1 MKKTLVIIGICLLVG
16 YLIFAAFYFEDKPK
30 DGVCTD
36 IQISFDNN
44 GEEKFLVA
52 EDIESY
58 LTKKGCNPK
67 GKYFEDINTD
77 SIESVILTNKM
88 IKKAEVYVTANG
100 IIKVNIFERKP
111 ILRVISNSGENYYVD
126 DEGKRM
132 PVSSRHT
139 PYLPIATGNIKEDFA
154 CADLYTFAKF
164 LQNDKFWNAQI
175 EQIVIAPNEDITLI
189 PRVGNH
195 EIILGKI
202 EGYQKKLDK
211 LLTFYQNGLNETGWN
226 KYSVINLKYD
236 KQVVCKKR

>member
-1 MKKTLVIIGICLLVG
+1 MKKALVIIGICLLVG
-16 YLIFAAFYFEDKPK
+16 YLIFAAFYFEGKPK
-30 DGVCTD
+30 DGVCSEM
-36 IQISFDNN
+36 QIFIENN
-44 GEEKFLVA
+44 GNEKFLDA
-52 EDIESY
+52 GDIESY

-67 GKYFEDINTD
+67 GKHFEDINTD
-77 SIESVILTNKM
+77 SIESVICNNKM
-88 IKKAEVYVTANG
+88 IKKSEVYVTGNG
-100 IIKVNIFERKP
+100 IIKVNVLERKP
-111 ILRVISNSGENYYVD
+111 ILRVISDSGENYYID

-139 PYLPIATGNIKEDFA
+139 PYLPIATGNIKEEFA
-154 CADLYTFAKF
+154 CNDLYTLAQF
-164 LQNDKFWNAQI
+164 LQKDKFWNAQI
-175 EQIVIAPNEDITLI
+175 EQIVVAPNEDITFI
-189 PRVGNH
+189 SRVGNH